1 MGTVATLSERDAR
14 IAAIRQA
21 MAVEGLDALIIGGKG
36 HWWTGRGYVRYLTDF
51 HFWGHDALIL
61 LPADGPLGIVVTSYA
76 VANMVAERGWIEDAG
91 GDVFLLPRLL
101 ELVGDRGLER
111 SKIGTVGTPS
121 IISAD
126 LMRELEESLPH
137 AQLVAA
143 DHVFDTVRAAK
154 SAVEIAQNR
163 ELWQVA
169 RTAMER
175 FVEILRPGVPAREL
189 AAEATRVAMAA
200 GVRDALVLMGDRSD
214 VYAPPTPNALRMD
227 DLVRFHMEPCGESG
241 HWCELT
247 VTLAFRELSESEER
261 LMATELDAKEAVRKA
276 ARPGVTLGS
285 LARCYDEALR
295 AANYEFGEETTH
307 FDFHGQGLDVIEA
320 PWFAAAQPWGSTG
333 DAELQSGAILSY
345 HPRRNVLPG
354 VAWSTGMSDDLLIT
368 DTGSEWLSGDWE
380 HSWWRR

>member
-1 MGTVATLSERDAR
+1 
-14 IAAIRQA
+14 
-21 MAVEGLDALIIGGKG
+21 
-36 HWWTGRGYVRYLTDF
+36 
-51 HFWGHDALIL
+51 
-61 LPADGPLGIVVTSYA
+61 
-76 VANMVAERGWIEDAG
+76 
-91 GDVFLLPRLL
+91 
-101 ELVGDRGLER
+101 
-111 SKIGTVGTPS
+111 
-121 IISAD
+121 
-126 LMRELEESLPH
+126 
-137 AQLVAA
+137 
-143 DHVFDTVRAAK
+143 
-154 SAVEIAQNR
+154 
-163 ELWQVA
+163 
-169 RTAMER
+169 
-175 FVEILRPGVPAREL
+175 
-189 AAEATRVAMAA
+189 
-200 GVRDALVLMGDRSD
+200 
-214 VYAPPTPNALRMD
+214 MD

-285 LARCYDEALR
+285 LARCYEEALR

-345 HPRRNVLPG
+345 HPRRNVFPG
-354 VAWSTGMSDDLLIT
+354 VAWSTGISDDLLIT